1 MNSKLSKSR
10 FSKPRFAKP
19 CFVKPCFVKLWLKS
33 SPVTV
38 SQRAGGLLALLS
50 LVSGCASH
58 ETQRVDAP
66 SAASQSAP
74 ASQAG
79 GTSGGRYAMSGDAYP
94 VEPPDVTKVPD
105 AEPRIEQ
112 PSRAGNRS
120 SYEVWGKTY
129 HVLPDATGYEK
140 RGTASWY
147 GEKFHGYATSNGEIY
162 DMYKMSAAHRSL
174 PLPTFARITSLDNGR
189 SVIVRV
195 NDRGPFHSDREIDLS
210 YAAAA
215 RLGFLDNGTGSVKVE
230 AINPEQWLAERGK
243 GGNDTVQASVP
254 ERAPEASSDAPNA
267 SPALAGQAQDTQAP
281 ASQPSQSPNQD
292 KVGDAVY
299 LQIAALGNPEGAQQL
314 QQRLQTEQPHAV
326 RITSDADVYRVQVGP
341 ITPGQES
348 LARETLRQ
356 AGFPQVFVV
365 R

>member
-1 MNSKLSKSR
+1 MKCKLTLAR
-10 FSKPRFAKP
+10 
-19 CFVKPCFVKLWLKS
+19 
-33 SPVTV
+33 
-38 SQRAGGLLALLS
+38 RAGSMVALLAL
-50 LVSGCASH
+50 VAGCASN
-58 ETQRVDAP
+58 ETTQRVDAP
-66 SAASQSAP
+66 GTSIPSATP
-74 ASQAG
+74 ASSTAS
-79 GTSGGRYAMSGDAYP
+79 TSSGRYAMSGDAYP
-94 VEPPDVTKVPD
+94 LEPPDVTKVPD

-112 PSRAGNRS
+112 PSRAGNRPN
-120 SYEVWGKTY
+120 YEVWGKTY

-174 PLPTFARITSLDNGR
+174 PLPTFARVTSLDNGR

-215 RLGFLDNGTGSVKVE
+215 RLGFLENGTGSVKVE
-230 AINPEQWLAERGK
+230 AINPEQWLAERGR
-243 GGNDTVQASVP
+243 GGGSASP
-254 ERAPEASSDAPNA
+254 QSSAPEAPPIASNAASMPVPSAAPVA
-267 SPALAGQAQDTQAP
+267 AEMAPSPQLQATQAS
-281 ASQPSQSPNQD
+281 SQEEA
-292 KVGDAVY
+292 GDVMY

-314 QQRLQTEQPHAV
+314 QRRLQGEQPHAV
-326 RITSDADVYRVQVGP
+326 RIMSDADVYRVQVGP
-341 ITPGQES
+341 IAPGQE
-348 LARETLRQ
+348 LEARETLRQ

>member
-1 MNSKLSKSR
+1 MNSKLTM
-10 FSKPRFAKP
+10 A
-19 CFVKPCFVKLWLKS
+19 
-33 SPVTV
+33 
-38 SQRAGGLLALLS
+38 QRAGSMIALLAL
-50 LVSGCASH
+50 VAGCASN

-66 SAASQSAP
+66 GSSKPSAAPTPSAASS
-74 ASQAG
+74 S
-79 GTSGGRYAMSGDAYP
+79 SGRYAMSGDAYP
-94 VEPPDVTKVPD
+94 LEPPDVTKVPD

-112 PSRAGNRS
+112 PSRSGNRPN
-120 SYEVWGKTY
+120 YEVWGKTY

-174 PLPTFARITSLDNGR
+174 PLPTFARVTSLDNGR

-215 RLGFLDNGTGSVKVE
+215 RLGFLDNGTGAVKVE
-230 AINPEQWLAERGK
+230 AINPEQWLADRGR
-243 GGNDTVQASVP
+243 GGSAPAQTSVS
-254 ERAPEASSDAPNA
+254 EASRGGSSA
-267 SPALAGQAQDTQAP
+267 SPVPVQPVASAPTTAAPSSQAP
-281 ASQPSQSPNQD
+281 VTQSPSGQNET
-292 KVGDAVY
+292 GDVVY

-314 QQRLQTEQPHAV
+314 QQRLEGEQPHAV
-326 RITSDADVYRVQVGP
+326 RIMNDADVYRVQVGP
-341 ITPGQES
+341 IASGQE
-348 LARETLRQ
+348 LQARETLRQ